1 MCQAPALVGFFNNS
15 TADRTA
21 EPSTTKIIWKLVL
34 CDQIKNYWGLVLKES
49 LKVHQNCSPD
59 ESTEFSK

>member
-15 TADRTA
+15 TADA
-21 EPSTTKIIWKLVL
+21 EPSTKLTKIIWKLVL

-49 LKVHQNCSPD
+49 LKVY
-59 ESTEFSK
+59 